1 MPPDDDAL
9 ILDIVVAARKTVQ
22 FTAGLAYDGLLSD
35 EPMQLALVKLPE
47 IIGEAANHLSRQRR
61 EAIPEILWSDVILM
75 RHILVHDYN
84 RIDREVVWTTV
95 VRDVP
100 HLLSVLA
107 PARDQLDG
115 DAGGVESAGH
125 DECRPR

>member
-1 MPPDDDAL
+1 MPLDDDAL

-22 FTAGLAYDGLLSD
+22 FTAGLAYDDLLSD
-35 EPMQLALVKLPE
+35 EPMQLALVKLLE

-84 RIDREVVWTTV
+84 RIDLEVVWTTV

-107 PARDQLDG
+107 PETAPDLLDE

-125 DECRPR
+125 DD